1 MLSDEMGEMC
11 FFILFF
17 RILDVPLRHEI
28 RNKLKKPLRNE
39 LYK

>member
-17 RILDVPLRHEI
+17 RILDVPLRHEKGI
-28 RNKLKKPLRNE
+28 N
-39 LYK
+39 